1 MTDFRDRRV
10 LITGAASGIG
20 RLMALRIAEKGGRLI
35 LWDLDEAHL
44 AEGRAARSP
53 RQRWPA
59 SACNFSP
66 SAPMTLRMVSKPGL
80 RSPESAL

>member
-20 RLMALRIAEKGGRLI
+20 RLMALRIAARGGRVV

-44 AEGRAARSP
+44 AAVAG
-53 RQRWPA
+53 
-59 SACNFSP
+59 
-66 SAPMTLRMVSKPGL
+66 
-80 RSPESAL
+80 